1 MIAIGC
7 LSLVILPIIG
17 LVLGGLIAG
26 PAAARWG
33 AAIGF
38 GIALAICGV
47 TGYAFARMRR
57 RSGN

>member
-26 PAAARWG
+26 PVAARWG

-38 GIALAICGV
+38 GGALIICAF
-47 TGYAFARMRR
+47 TGYAFALMRR
-57 RSGN
+57 RSGS